1 MEEFKKY
8 LQQFPNYTPSVF
20 EKVQPFLSEKTINAG
35 EILLN
40 QGKTAKDIAFIE
52 YGLFRQFYINDDGK
66 EITRCFC
73 KENSITTSYKSL
85 ITQQESDINIQAIEE
100 SKLITI
106 SLESIKKLLKTDL
119 FWQQFGRLAAE
130 NEFIISE
137 SHNRFLKDLS
147 ATDRYLKILNND
159 KKLLQRVPLKY
170 LASYLQISPETLSR
184 VRNKI
189 SRT

>member
-1 MEEFKKY
+1 MEEFNFF
-8 LQQFPNYTPSVF
+8 LQQFPNYTQSVF
-20 EKVQPFLSEKTINAG
+20 ENVRPFLSEKIINAG
-35 EILLN
+35 ELLLR
-40 QGKTAKDIAFIE
+40 QGKTAKEIAFIE
-52 YGLFRQFYINDDGK
+52 YGLFRQYYINDDGK
-66 EITRCFC
+66 EITNCFC
-73 KENSITTSYKSL
+73 KENSITASYKSL
-85 ITQQESDINIQAIEE
+85 ITQQESDINVQAVED
-100 SKLITI
+100 SKLIVI

-137 SHNRFLKDLS
+137 SHRKFLKDLS
-147 ATDRYLKILNND
+147 ATDKYLEILNND
-159 KKLLQRVPLKY
+159 KELLQRIPLKY

>member
-8 LQQFPNYTPSVF
+8 LQQYPNYTPNVF
-20 EKVQPFLSEKTINAG
+20 ENVLPFLSEKTIKSG
-35 EILLN
+35 EILLR
-40 QGKTAKDIAFIE
+40 QGKISKDIAFIE
-52 YGLFRQFYINDDGK
+52 HGLFRQYYINDGGM
-66 EITRCFC
+66 EITTCFC

-85 ITQQESDINIQAIEE
+85 ITQKESEINIQAVEE
-100 SKLITI
+100 SKLTI
-106 SLESIKKLLKTDL
+106 LSLESIKKLLKTDL
-119 FWQQFGRLAAE
+119 FWEQFGRLTAE

-147 ATDRYLKILNND
+147 ATDRYLKIVND
-159 KKLLQRVPLKY
+159 DKELLQRIPLKY

>member
-1 MEEFKKY
+1 MEKFKKY
-8 LQQFPNYTPSVF
+8 LQQYPNYTPSVF
-20 EKVQPFLSEKTINAG
+20 ENVLPFLSKKTIKSG
-35 EILLN
+35 EILLR
-40 QGKTAKDIAFIE
+40 QGKISKDIAFIE
-52 YGLFRQFYINDDGK
+52 YGLFRQYYINDEGM
-66 EITRCFC
+66 EITTCFC

-85 ITQQESDINIQAIEE
+85 ITQQESEINIQAVEE
-100 SKLITI
+100 SKLTI
-106 SLESIKKLLKTDL
+106 LSLESLKKLLKTDL
-119 FWQQFGRLAAE
+119 FWEQFGRFAAE

-147 ATDRYLKILNND
+147 ATNRYLKIVNND
-159 KKLLQRVPLKY
+159 KELLQRVPLKY

>member
-1 MEEFKKY
+1 MEPFKKY
-8 LQQFPNYTPSVF
+8 LQQFPNYTPNIF
-20 EKVQPFLSEKTINAG
+20 ENVLPFLSEKTINAG
-35 EILLN
+35 ETLLR

-52 YGLFRQFYINDDGK
+52 YGLFRQYYINEDGK
-66 EITRCFC
+66 EITSCFC
-73 KENSITTSYKSL
+73 KENSITTSYRSL
-85 ITQQESDINIQAIEE
+85 ITQQESEISIQAVEE
-100 SKLITI
+100 SKLII
-106 SLESIKKLLKTDL
+106 VSLESIKKLLNTDL

-147 ATDRYLKILNND
+147 ATDRYLQIFNND
-159 KKLLQRVPLKY
+159 KELLQRVPLKF

>member
-1 MEEFKKY
+1 MEGFKKY
-8 LQQFPNYTPSVF
+8 LQQFPNYTSNVF
-20 EKVQPFLSEKTINAG
+20 ENVLPFLSEKTIKAG
-35 EILLN
+35 ETLLR
-40 QGKTAKDIAFIE
+40 QGKTSKDIAFIE
-52 YGLFRQFYINDDGK
+52 HGLFRQYYINDDGK
-66 EITRCFC
+66 EITSCFC

-85 ITQQESDINIQAIEE
+85 ITQQESEISIQAVED
-100 SKLITI
+100 SKLII
-106 SLESIKKLLKTDL
+106 VSLETIKKLLKTEI

-159 KKLLQRVPLKY
+159 KDLLQRVPLKY

-184 VRNKI
+184 VRNKT